1 MILLQD
7 SVNYPATT
15 ALWRMTSGYR
25 SLVTKQLRQVG
36 IYPGQENVLVEL
48 LNYGELSQNDLVKR
62 LVVNHSTIAKT
73 VSRLVSSGLVSTVKS
88 AADGRITL
96 VSLTDQGQ
104 ITAQQVKQILDHA
117 ESTLLRGLS
126 QNDQEAFVSMA
137 NQISSNLS
145 TEANGK

>member
-1 MILLQD
+1 
-7 SVNYPATT
+7 
-15 ALWRMTSGYR
+15 MTSGYR
-25 SLVTKQLRQVG
+25 ALVTKQLRQVG

>member
-1 MILLQD
+1 
-7 SVNYPATT
+7 
-15 ALWRMTSGYR
+15 
-25 SLVTKQLRQVG
+25 LRQVG